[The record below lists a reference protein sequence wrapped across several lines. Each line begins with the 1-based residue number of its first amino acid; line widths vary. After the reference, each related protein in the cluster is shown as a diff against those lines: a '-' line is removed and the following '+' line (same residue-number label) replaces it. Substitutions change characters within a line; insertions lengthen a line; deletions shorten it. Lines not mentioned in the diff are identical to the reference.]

1 MRKKKDIKAYL
12 KSCGE
17 NVKIYPLSRIIN
29 PQVIKIGD
37 HSQIDDFT
45 FINGGKG
52 LTIGKYVHITYF
64 SSITGNGTAEIGD
77 YVGIAS
83 GSRIFTSTNIHQ
95 EAWSMS
101 AAAPRWMQ
109 RFKTGQVQIEKF
121 SFIGSNSIILPGVLI
136 GEGAVVGALSLV
148 NKNIEPWS
156 INAGI
161 PCRKIAKRL
170 KPSQALTDM

>member
-1 MRKKKDIKAYL
+1 MREKKDIKAYL
-12 KSCGE
+12 KFCGE
-17 NVKIYPLSRIIN
+17 DVKIYPLSRIVN
-29 PQVIKIGD
+29 PQVIRIGD

-77 YVGIAS
+77 YAGIAS
-83 GSRIFTSTNIHQ
+83 GSRIFTSTNIYQ

-101 AAAPRWMQ
+101 AAAPKRMQ
-109 RFKTGQVQIEKF
+109 RFKTGQVHIEKF
-121 SFIGSNSIILPGVLI
+121 SFIGANSIILPGVLI
-136 GEGAVVGALSLV
+136 GEGAVIGALSLV
-148 NKNIEPWS
+148 NKNVEPWS

-161 PCRKIAKRL
+161 PCRKIAERP
-170 KPSQALTDM
+170 KPSQVLADM